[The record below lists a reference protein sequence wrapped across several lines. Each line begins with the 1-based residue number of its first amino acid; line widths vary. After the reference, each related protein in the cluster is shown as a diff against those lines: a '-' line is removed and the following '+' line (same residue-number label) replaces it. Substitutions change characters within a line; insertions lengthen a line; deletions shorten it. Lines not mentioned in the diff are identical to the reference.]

1 MKKVQITDS
10 HEQHKIA
17 VLHWHLY
24 SIPMDLSQICFGS
37 HHSTAMMRSCCCA
50 HMLMQQQHA
59 AMAKKALINHQCER
73 EHEHDICIEHLS
85 AG

>member
-1 MKKVQITDS
+1 
-10 HEQHKIA
+10 
-17 VLHWHLY
+17 
-24 SIPMDLSQICFGS
+24 
-37 HHSTAMMRSCCCA
+37 
-50 HMLMQQQHA
+50 MLMQQQHA